1 MKYLV
6 VGVLV
11 ADEQKVTLRKLCNVL
26 NKIVRLCIVF
36 LLCITILPGCGSRRA
51 VEQSRV
57 ERLEFEL
64 YKITSRLERVDSKI
78 DMLNWSVSQPLGLG
92 RMSLETD
99 ARQEQL
105 EKLVVDLKA
114 QVSRLNEQL
123 SNSESHS

>member
-1 MKYLV
+1 M
-6 VGVLV
+6 
-11 ADEQKVTLRKLCNVL
+11 
-26 NKIVRLCIVF
+26 
-36 LLCITILPGCGSRRA
+36 RA

-57 ERLEFEL
+57 DRLEFEL

-78 DMLNWSVSQPLGLG
+78 DMLSWSVSQPPRLG

-114 QVSRLNEQL
+114 QVSPLNAQL
-123 SNSESHS
+123 SNSESHP